1 MFSVHRCAAIALSV
15 GICVTCA
22 PKPKEALPLPA
33 GPEGL
38 QALISK
44 VRHSDPA
51 LAAKLAEQAY
61 RKPEARI
68 SPIWQWRFRLLHAE
82 LLLDQAGG
90 SKGRVPAVLEL
101 LKAPIPRDL
110 SPAEAAARIASVRGY
125 IAQVQ
130 SQFPTAEGF
139 YETAFANIS
148 GVIDPCWRAELLV
161 HHLAPTLRHLARFT
175 EAEVSLKQASVDV
188 KACPDRYWETAVPFV
203 EGNSFNDQ
211 FYYENAVSSFDRCRG
226 LATMYRIPQLIA
238 NSLGNMALG
247 YYNLGDWD
255 NALRTF
261 DRTDDF
267 YKGLAHP
274 SGKEWHDWGTHI
286 GHRARTYLA
295 RGQYDEAARA
305 YKRAIGIAMQVGDE
319 PFLARWRAELTAL
332 YIETG
337 DFRSAK
343 SLNQR
348 AVKDTDF
355 RTDVPA
361 AAAARLNAA
370 RLDRLE
376 GELPTA
382 QEELANLEKELNEH
396 RSQRDPKL
404 AWQIHGERA
413 QLLVAM
419 KRVPQAR
426 REFEAALATADAAR
440 SAIHADDYRL
450 TFFQPL
456 RSIYQSYVAFL
467 AAQNQPVEALKVAES
482 GHARLLAE
490 KLNETSRPSPAS
502 DFTHIA
508 RVKNAVILSYLTSPG
523 GSYMWVTTV
532 AFTRMFRLP
541 PENTLR
547 ELIRRHN
554 EPILEERPLSE
565 DQEGRALYDVLIG
578 PAASL
583 IPAGSNVI
591 VVPDGPLSDVNF
603 ETLIPPGPTPHY
615 WVESAVISVAP
626 SVTLLVAKQQG
637 TFSPE
642 SVLAA
647 GNAVQ
652 ADPNLPQLGD
662 EELQVLNKTYG
673 SRCTL
678 LKGAGATP
686 ANFLQAH
693 PERYSLIHL
702 SAHAIPNP
710 ESPLNSY
717 FVLSPGTDEGFKLY
731 AHDLAKLRL
740 GANLVILSACQSTGK
755 NVPGEGLVGLSWAVL
770 RAGAHNVIASLWP
783 VAASATAG
791 LMNRF
796 YSHLDAGESPSKA
809 LHSAKLDLARTPGS
823 APYEWAAFQVYS
835 R

>member
-1 MFSVHRCAAIALSV
+1 MLGVHHCAAIALSI

-33 GPEGL
+33 DPEGL
-38 QALISK
+38 HALISE
-44 VRHSDPA
+44 VRHSDPLRA
-51 LAAKLAEQAY
+51 TKLADQANT
-61 RKPEARI
+61 KPKATI
-68 SPIWQWRFRLLHAE
+68 SPIWQWRLRLLQAE

-90 SKGRVPAVLEL
+90 SK
-101 LKAPIPRDL
+101 APIPTATQLL
-110 SPAEAAARIASVRGY
+110 SSPTPPDVSLAEAAARIASVRGY

-130 SQFPTAEGF
+130 SQFQTAEGF
-139 YETAFANIS
+139 YETALANIS
-148 GVIDPCWRAELLV
+148 FVIDPCWRAELLV
-161 HHLAPTLRHLARFT
+161 HHRASTLRHLARFT
-175 EAEVSLKQASVDV
+175 EAEVSLNQASVDV
-188 KACPDRYWETAVPFV
+188 KACPDRYWETAVPLV

-211 FYYENAVSSFDRCRG
+211 FYYENAVASFERSRG
-226 LATMYRIPQLIA
+226 LATVYKFPQLVGL
-238 NSLGNMALG
+238 SLGNMALC

-267 YKGLAHP
+267 YKSLAHP
-274 SGKEWHDWGTHI
+274 SGKELKDLGMHK

-295 RGQYDEAARA
+295 SGQYDEAARA
-305 YKRAIGIAMQVGDE
+305 YQEAIEIATQVGDE
-319 PFLARWRAELTAL
+319 PFLARWQTELTSL

-337 DFRSAK
+337 DYQSARK
-343 SLNQR
+343 LNQQ
-348 AVKDTDF
+348 ALDHTGFETDF
-355 RTDVPA
+355 PA

-376 GELPTA
+376 GNLPEA
-382 QEELANLEKELNEH
+382 QEELAKVEKALDEH

-404 AWQIHGERA
+404 VWQLHRERA
-413 QLLVAM
+413 EVLAGM

-426 REFEAALATADAAR
+426 REFETALATADLAR
-440 SAIHADDYRL
+440 SSIRADEYRL
-450 TFFQPL
+450 TFFLPL
-456 RSIYQSYVAFL
+456 RNLYQSYVSFL
-467 AAQNQPVEALKVAES
+467 AAQNQPVEALRVAES

-490 KLNETSRPSPAS
+490 KLNETSRPSPAV
-502 DFTHIA
+502 DFTRIA
-508 RVKNAVILSYLTSPG
+508 RVKDAVILSYMTAPD
-523 GSYMWVTTV
+523 GSYMWVTTA

-541 PENTLR
+541 PEGTLR
-547 ELIRRHN
+547 KLIRRHN

-565 DQEGRALYDVLIG
+565 DQEGRTLYETLIG

-583 IPAGSNVI
+583 IPPGSNVI
-591 VVPDGPLSDVNF
+591 VVPDGPLSDLNF
-603 ETLIPPGPTPHY
+603 ETLIPPAPTPHY
-615 WVESAVISVAP
+615 WVESAIISVAP
-626 SVTLLVAKQQG
+626 SLTLLVAKHEG
-637 TFSPE
+637 AFSPE

-678 LKGAGATP
+678 LKGAAATP
-686 ANFLQAH
+686 ANFIQAH

-717 FVLSPGTDEGFKLY
+717 FVLSPGTDDGYKLY
-731 AHDLAKLRL
+731 AHDLAKLQL

-791 LMNRF
+791 LMSSF
-796 YSHLDAGESPSKA
+796 YSHLNAGESPSRA
-809 LHSAKLDLARTPGS
+809 LHSAKLDLTKTPGS
-823 APYEWAAFQVYS
+823 TPYEWAAFQVYS